1 MSRRDTSCFNKDKA
15 ANRTCSSPLAKAA
28 GSSATTQD
36 PKEGVGVRGRRNAK
50 QRHCTLVRLHIMR
63 ERSEP
68 MLKRWRSPPHP
79 HTWGRRESG
88 QVRVMA
94 PRKRASTLLVAI
106 ASSQKGES
114 NREDSPS
121 PQRQQGHGH
130 FDACSELG
138 SNVNVVPPACASR
151 RGVPLGWSI
160 NDILLR
166 KTLYG
171 HAQPP
176 LVNGHRMSVR
186 PAGRTPLYQGGAFSF

>member
-1 MSRRDTSCFNKDKA
+1 MTSSKNA
-15 ANRTCSSPLAKAA
+15 CSSPLAEAA

-106 ASSQKGES
+106 
-114 NREDSPS
+114 SPS
-121 PQRQQGHGH
+121 PNEGPQRAGSQSPQRHMLTDI

-166 KTLYG
+166 KALYG

-176 LVNGHRMSVR
+176 LVNGAKMSVNKR
-186 PAGRTPLYQGGAFSF
+186 IRLLTDTTLSRWRLLRKATQRYI